1 VPAPAHIGSRG
12 ALILVS
18 VGLAQVLVTLD
29 YFSLSV
35 AMPQMAADLGV
46 TATDIQWALTAY
58 LLSFAAL
65 MVAGG
70 RIGDIRGR
78 KRVLL
83 LGVAIFGL
91 ASLACGLAVDEYMVV
106 AFRVF
111 QGVGAAILF
120 PVSMAIVSN
129 SFTDEAR
136 PRAIGIVVGVSTVGT
151 ALGPLV
157 GGVLTDALDWRWVF
171 LINVPFA
178 LVAFLMIGRFIED
191 SRDETVGSRIDWG
204 GVAALGLA
212 IVALALAIDRGP
224 QWVESSP
231 GLLVAAVAGFGVFMA
246 AFVAIERRVPEPLVD
261 LPTFRTPAFVMVTLS
276 GVLSN
281 FLWALSVFV
290 ATLWLQQIKALSPLE
305 AGLAFL
311 AMSAGVA
318 VAGPLSGRLVRRF
331 DVGLLMA
338 VSALLG
344 AVGACAIAFVTPL
357 AVWLPLFMLLGLG
370 VGTNYALVNQGTLAA
385 VPSEKAGA
393 ASGIA
398 LTAIVMGAALATV
411 ISATLLEELSG
422 GAGLEQG
429 AVEWVML
436 LGAVVALGAAV
447 PAALL
452 WLRRRNRPAPAGA

>member
-1 VPAPAHIGSRG
+1 MPAPAHIGSRG